1 MKTIKLLVAMLF
13 AFTTFHTANAQS
25 NKTQNIKVYGECVMC
40 KKRIEK
46 AASSVEGV
54 QSVIWDENTKILT
67 LTYNQLKKQVP
78 ENVQKKIALIGHNTE
93 LYTATDAAYNSLPDC
108 CHYTRKPIKR

>member
-1 MKTIKLLVAMLF
+1 MKTIKLLVAMLV
-13 AFTTFHTANAQS
+13 AFTTFHTANAQN

-46 AASSVEGV
+46 AAFSVEGV
-54 QSVIWDENTKILT
+54 QSATWDENTKILT
-67 LTYNQLKKQVP
+67 LTYNRSKKTVP
-78 ENVQKKIALIGHNTE
+78 ENVQQKIVWAGHDTE

-108 CHYTRKPIKR
+108 CHYVRKPIKQ